1 MAKPLLSKAVVEMN
15 SVKLAEI
22 IKVKSRFG
30 RSVNLER
37 DFYSRV
43 SLDGYVLTTT
53 SRHSLGRLVNAFF
66 DETAARAWTLT
77 GPYGSG
83 KSTFALFAAKVLDYK
98 SPAES
103 WQARELIKEKD
114 LELWKKLFEVEVG
127 LFNKEDSSPRMFPIL
142 ISGARESLAKA
153 ILRGVKSA
161 LQNSPDAELQAVI
174 KQVEVFEEA
183 ESVTGKQ
190 LVKLFGKITDVLKK
204 TDPNLGLLVVIDE
217 LGKLLEFVALR
228 PTESDIFLLQELAE
242 ATRNTET
249 PFFLMTILHQAFERY
264 AEKLGRREREEW
276 MKVQGRFEDL
286 AFQEPNEQVLHILQ
300 SAFEKDKSVPQV
312 AAVNSYGN
320 ELANQAFNLG
330 LGSNFRKKD
339 IVKVL
344 SDCLPLHPTVALS
357 LGPIFHRFGQNE
369 RSLFAYLTSNETFG
383 FQEFLDVTEWS
394 ANLQNFLDTTEWNEN
409 NRELV
414 RLDRIYDYLISAMG
428 SALYAGAESRKWA
441 EIETALNRLT
451 DASELEARLI
461 KTIGLLNLLGGLG
474 RLKSSREV
482 LHFALSGDQTSE
494 AEINEALEKLQSQS
508 IITERR
514 FNDTFAIWE
523 GSDVNLDERYEEA
536 KSKIDPTISLAEN
549 LKKNFHPHPLVAK
562 RHSDETGTLRFFEL
576 TYADADD
583 VKEVCELAL
592 TEADGRI
599 VYALTGNQE
608 EFNDLRKQIRKKA
621 FDVSP
626 RTVIA
631 IPKNLSNLREA
642 VFATSCWRWVQ
653 RNTPKLENDRAA
665 RTELAA
671 RLYHAEQSVLNWLND
686 LQSNTASENCVWF
699 WQGEEMPLPTARSLQ
714 EFLSRVCDEV
724 FPHTPV
730 LLNELINRR
739 SLSSAANGARKKL
752 FEAMITNPTKEKL
765 GIEKFPPELSM
776 YFSLLL
782 KTSMHREENG
792 VWNFFP
798 PNDEAEKGIRK
809 VWQRIEE
816 FLGETER
823 ARQTVSELFEILKA
837 PPYGLKDG
845 VLPILLGAVLMHYEA
860 EVALYERGSFVAKLT
875 VPIFERLCKSP
886 DAFALQYCRISEV
899 RTQVIEKLAVTLLP
913 TNISEQKDRLDV
925 LTLVRPL
932 VVFSNGLDE
941 FTKHTTRIS
950 QEAQRVRQAMI
961 SAREPDSLLFKQLPE
976 AFGLLPFSESEDY
989 TPEQVNDFCQSLRGS
1004 LSELKRAYED
1014 LLDEIEKMLI
1024 SGFALKESG
1033 EAMREELKNRV
1044 RLIADHTASAKL
1056 KSFVLRVNDDTLD
1069 FRAWLESLG
1078 ALLVGKPLS
1087 HWHDADISRFEI
1099 NLAEMVR
1106 SFTSLE
1112 SLAFE
1117 VKNKD
1122 VDFAQDDVEFLR
1134 LSLTRLGEAE
1144 QERVLSISPKEKEL
1158 LSAIEKSLE
1167 SEFDKAGLNGNI
1179 EMRLTVLANLSWKLL
1194 QKSRQE

>member
-1 MAKPLLSKAVVEMN
+1 MVKPLLSKAVVEMN
-15 SVKLAEI
+15 SVKFAEI

-53 SRHSLGRLVNAFF
+53 SRHALGRLVEAFF
-66 DETAARAWTLT
+66 DETASRAWTLT

-98 SPAES
+98 SPADS
-103 WQARELIKEKD
+103 WQARNLIKVKD
-114 LELWKKLFEVEVG
+114 KELWAKLFEVEDS
-127 LFNKEDSSPRMFPIL
+127 LFNQDNSSPRMFPIL

-161 LQNSPDAELQAVI
+161 LQNSTNAKLQAVI
-174 KQVEVFEEA
+174 KDVEHLEKT

-190 LVKLFGKITDVLKK
+190 IVKLFGKITEVLKQ
-204 TDPNLGLLVVIDE
+204 NESNVGLLVVIDE

-300 SAFEKDKSVPQV
+300 SAFEKDKSALQ
-312 AAVNSYGN
+312 ADAINKYGQ
-320 ELANQAFNLG
+320 ELAQHAFDLG
-330 LGSNFRKKD
+330 LSGTIKKRD
-339 IVKVL
+339 AVTIL

-357 LGPIFHRFGQNE
+357 IGHVFRRFGQNE
-369 RSLFAYLTSNETFG
+369 RSLFAFLTSNETFG
-383 FQEFLDVTEWS
+383 LQEFLE
-394 ANLQNFLDTTEWNEN
+394 TTEWNEQT
-409 NRELV
+409 RETV
-414 RLDRIYDYLISAMG
+414 RLDRLHDYLISAMG
-428 SALYAGAESRKWA
+428 SALFAGAESRKWA
-441 EIETALNRLT
+441 EIETSLNKLI
-451 DASELEARLI
+451 DASDLEARLI
-461 KTIGLLNLLGGLG
+461 KTIGLFGLLGSLG
-474 RLKSSREV
+474 KLKSSREV
-482 LHFALSGDQTSE
+482 LHFALSDDQNSE
-494 AEINEALEKLQSQS
+494 TEIDEALEKLQNHSV
-508 IITERR
+508 ITERR

-523 GSDVNLDERYEEA
+523 GSDINLDERFREA
-536 KSKIDPTISLAEN
+536 ATKVDPTISLAES
-549 LKKNFHPHPLVAK
+549 LKKNFRPRPLVAK

-583 VKEVCELAL
+583 VREICRLEL

-599 VYALTGNQE
+599 VYALTNNQE
-608 EFNDLRKQIRKKA
+608 EYNDLRKQIKKKE
-621 FDVSP
+621 FDVSVQ
-626 RTVIA
+626 TIIA
-631 IPKNLSNLREA
+631 IPKNLANLREA
-642 VFATSCWRWVQ
+642 VFATACWHWVQ

-671 RLYHAEQSVLNWLND
+671 RLFHAEQSVLNWLND

-699 WQGEEMPLPTARSLQ
+699 WQGEEVLLPTARSLQ
-714 EFLSRVCDEV
+714 EFLSKVCGEV
-724 FPHTPV
+724 FPNTPV

-739 SLSSAANGARKKL
+739 NLSSAAAGARKLL
-752 FEAMITNPTKEKL
+752 FDAMITNPTKSQL
-765 GIEKFPPELSM
+765 GIEGFPPQLSM
-776 YFSLLL
+776 YFSLLQE
-782 KTSMHREENG
+782 TTIHREENR
-792 VWNFFP
+792 VWGFFP
-798 PNDEAEKGIRK
+798 PNEDANEGIRT
-809 VWQRIEE
+809 VWKRIEE
-816 FLGETER
+816 FLVESER
-823 ARQTVSELFEILKA
+823 TRQTVAELFQILQA
-837 PPYGLKDG
+837 PPYGLKTG
-845 VLPILLGAVLMHYEA
+845 VLPILLGAILMHYEA

-875 VPIFERLCKSP
+875 IPIFERLCKSP

-899 RTQVIEKLAVTLLP
+899 RTQVIEKLATTLLP
-913 TNISEQKDRLDV
+913 AKISKKKDRLDV

-941 FTKHTTRIS
+941 FTKHTTRVS
-950 QEAQRVRQAMI
+950 PEAQKVRQAMI

-976 AFGLLPFSESEDY
+976 AFGLPPFSESEEH
-989 TPEQVNDFCQSLRGS
+989 TPEQVNDFCQKLQKSLG
-1004 LSELKRAYED
+1004 ELKRAYED

-1033 EAMREELKNRV
+1033 VEMREELKNRV

-1056 KSFVLRVNDDTLD
+1056 KSFVLRVNDDSLD

-1078 ALLVGKPLS
+1078 SLLVGKPLS
-1087 HWHDADISRFEI
+1087 HWLDADISRFEI

-1112 SLAFE
+1112 TLAFE
-1117 VKNKD
+1117 IKNKD
-1122 VDFAQDDVEFLR
+1122 VDFSQSEVEYLR
-1134 LSLTRLGEAE
+1134 LSLTRLGEVE

-1158 LSAIEKSLE
+1158 LATIEKSLE
-1167 SEFDKAGLNGNI
+1167 NEFEKIGLNGNI

-1194 QKSRQE
+1194 QKSKKD

>member
-1 MAKPLLSKAVVEMN
+1 MAKPLLSKTVVEMN
-15 SVKLAEI
+15 SRLAEI

-53 SRHSLGRLVNAFF
+53 SRQALGRLVNAFF

-114 LELWKKLFEVEVG
+114 SKLWKKLFETENG

-161 LQNSPDAELQAVI
+161 LQNSPEAKLQALI
-174 KQVEVFEEA
+174 ADVEQLEQIEH
-183 ESVTGKQ
+183 VTGKQ
-190 LVKLFGKITDVLKK
+190 IVKLFSKITDVIKK
-204 TDPNLGLLVVIDE
+204 TAPNVGLLVVIDE

-228 PTESDIFLLQELAE
+228 PTDSDIFLLQELAE

-249 PFFLMTILHQAFERY
+249 PFFLMTVLHQAFERY

-286 AFQEPNEQVLHILQ
+286 AFQEPNEQGLHILQ
-300 SAFEKDKSVPQV
+300 SAFERDKKAPEAEVV
-312 AAVNSYGN
+312 IKYGRH
-320 ELANQAFNLG
+320 LAEHAFELG
-330 LGSNFRKKD
+330 LSGTIKKKEA
-339 IVKVL
+339 VKIL
-344 SDCLPLHPTVALS
+344 GDCLPLHPTVALS
-357 LGPIFHRFGQNE
+357 IGHVFRRFGQNE
-369 RSLFAYLTSNETFG
+369 RSLFAFLTSNEAFG
-383 FQEFLDVTEWS
+383 VQEFLEI
-394 ANLQNFLDTTEWNEN
+394 TEWNEE
-409 NRELV
+409 NRQTV
-414 RLDRIYDYLISAMG
+414 RLDQLHDYLISAMG
-428 SALYAGAESRKWA
+428 SALFAGPESRKWA
-441 EIETALNRLT
+441 EIETALNRLVDAT
-451 DASELEARLI
+451 DLEVKLI
-461 KTIGLLNLLGGLG
+461 KTIGLFGLLGSLG
-474 RLKSSREV
+474 KLKSSREV
-482 LHFALSGDQTSE
+482 LHFALGDDQTSE
-494 AEINEALEKLQSQS
+494 ADINEALEKLQSQS
-508 IITERR
+508 IVMERR

-523 GSDVNLDERYEEA
+523 GSDVNLDERYREA
-536 KSKIDPTISLAEN
+536 TTKVDPTVSLAES
-549 LKKNFHPHPLVAK
+549 LKNNFRPRPLVAK

-583 VKEVCELAL
+583 VKAVCEADS

-599 VYALTGNQE
+599 IYALTGNQE
-608 EFNDLRKQIRKKA
+608 EFNDLRKQIGKKA
-621 FDVSP
+621 INVSP

-714 EFLSRVCDEV
+714 EFLSKVCGEV

-752 FEAMITNPTKEKL
+752 FEAVITNPTREKL

-782 KTSMHREENG
+782 KTSIHREEKG
-792 VWNFFP
+792 VWGFFP
-798 PNDEAEKGIRK
+798 PKEEAEEGIRK
-809 VWQRIEE
+809 VWNRVEE
-816 FLGETER
+816 FLEETER
-823 ARQTVSELFEILKA
+823 TRRTVNELFEILKA

-886 DAFALQYCRISEV
+886 DVFALQYCRISEV
-899 RTQVIEKLAVTLLP
+899 RTQVIEKLATTLLP
-913 TNISEQKDRLDV
+913 ANISEQKSRLDV

-950 QEAQRVRQAMI
+950 PEAQRVRQAMI
-961 SAREPDSLLFKQLPE
+961 SAREPDSLIFKQLPE
-976 AFGLLPFSESEDY
+976 AFGLPSFSETEDY
-989 TPEQVNDFCQSLRGS
+989 TPEQVNDFCQSLRAT

-1014 LLDEIEKMLI
+1014 LLDEIEKMII

-1087 HWHDADISRFEI
+1087 HWLDADISRFEI

-1112 SLAFE
+1112 TLAFE
-1117 VKNKD
+1117 VKNKNASFD
-1122 VDFAQDDVEFLR
+1122 KDNVEFLR

-1144 QERVLSISPKEKEL
+1144 QERVLSISPKEKDL
-1158 LSAIEKSLE
+1158 LSSIEKSLE
-1167 SEFDKAGLNGNI
+1167 SEFEKAGLNGNI

-1194 QKSRQE
+1194 QKSKKE